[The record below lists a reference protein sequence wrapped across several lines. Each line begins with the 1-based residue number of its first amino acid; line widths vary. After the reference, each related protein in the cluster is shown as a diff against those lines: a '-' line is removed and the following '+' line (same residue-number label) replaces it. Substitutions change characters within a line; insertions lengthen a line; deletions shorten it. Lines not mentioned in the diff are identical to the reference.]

1 MQKIRICTV
10 VTGKYLDEF
19 IGNLKNIQTESDLV
33 ELRVDHILNLKLKD
47 LEIIRNQTKKESIF
61 TCRIKKEGGLFLHD
75 ESLRKKILQKGFEL
89 EFDHIDIELSTFVKW
104 QPIRNK
110 KTKLIISYHNL
121 EKTPHFWILNKI
133 IFQMNQFLPNILKI
147 ATMVTDDYDMTQ
159 LYRIMV
165 NKPKKEERIVVGMG
179 EKGKITRI
187 LGPLLGSYLTYA
199 STPLSQSAPGQ
210 MDIGKLKVIYDSLN
224 LEDKIK

>member
-121 EKTPHFWILNKI
+121 EKTPHFWILNK
-133 IFQMNQFLPNILKI
+133 
-147 ATMVTDDYDMTQ
+147 
-159 LYRIMV
+159 
-165 NKPKKEERIVVGMG
+165 
-179 EKGKITRI
+179 
-187 LGPLLGSYLTYA
+187 
-199 STPLSQSAPGQ
+199 
-210 MDIGKLKVIYDSLN
+210 KLF
-224 LEDKIK
+224 